1 MWSVA
6 HGLATLLIDGPL
18 EKKLGGI
25 KDENSLVKQVAQLA
39 SVSIHA

>member
-6 HGLATLLIDGPL
+6 HGLATLLLDGPL

-25 KDENSLVKQVAQLA
+25 ADVNTLVTQVAQLA
-39 SVSIHA
+39 SASIHA